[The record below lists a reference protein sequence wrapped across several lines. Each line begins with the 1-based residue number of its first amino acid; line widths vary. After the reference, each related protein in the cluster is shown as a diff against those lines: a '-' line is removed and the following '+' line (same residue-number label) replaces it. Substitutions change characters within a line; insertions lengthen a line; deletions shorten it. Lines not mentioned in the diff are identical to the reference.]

1 MISVDSQHFVA
12 RAVRLWTAIAV
23 TAVVSGVAM
32 GRYASGCTTNLI
44 GAIALGCGI
53 FALSLLFSRGFSAQ
67 LIQNPN
73 LNCVLLG
80 FAIPLASVGPISLG
94 GVLVFGTH
102 YLDVIEKEMCGV
114 SFAVG
119 LLYVGGII
127 WGAVLASWRRK
138 LMVTTAVPAG
148 ELAEK
153 PPFQFRKSSGWHPV
167 TIAAV
172 YVLIAGLLMFLIP
185 KPVTDTAGIG
195 LVFIAIFMFA
205 IRAIWAT
212 FAFAAKRLKNPK
224 V

>member
-53 FALSLLFSRGFSAQ
+53 SALSLLFSRGFSAQ

-127 WGAVLASWRRK
+127 WGAVLASWRRE
-138 LMVTTAVPAG
+138 LMVTAVATA

-153 PPFQFRKSSGWHPV
+153 TPFQFRQSSGWHPV
-167 TIAAV
+167 SVAAV
-172 YVLIAGLLMFLIP
+172 YVLIAGLLLFLIP

-195 LVFIAIFMFA
+195 LVSIAILMFA

-212 FAFAAKRLKNPK
+212 IAFAAKRLKNPK